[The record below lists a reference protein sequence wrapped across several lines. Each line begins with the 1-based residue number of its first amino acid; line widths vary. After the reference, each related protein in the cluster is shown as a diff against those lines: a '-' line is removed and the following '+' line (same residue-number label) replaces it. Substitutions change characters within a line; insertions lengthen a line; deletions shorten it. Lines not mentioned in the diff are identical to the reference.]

1 MFVMHST
8 KSHIPALFFVLAAV
22 MVAGAWV
29 SFHFAGF
36 PALYGP
42 LDVTYFVVPHMQVFF
57 ILSLFFC
64 ACGVVYLVYPR
75 ATQKSLSLRLGHV
88 HFWLSLGSVAILF
101 YTFHRLQLMNP
112 TDAASFNSAMRST
125 TELAVA
131 GFLGFMAAQ
140 IVFAVNVF
148 WTFFRG
154 AIGAQKPRQ
163 TRD

>member
-1 MFVMHST
+1 MIHST
-8 KSHIPALFFVLAAV
+8 KGQIPALFFVLAV
-22 MVAGAWV
+22 LMVAGAWI
-29 SFHFAGF
+29 SSHFAGF
-36 PALYGP
+36 LAT
-42 LDVTYFVVPHMQVFF
+42 DVYLHDTYFVVSHTQVFF

-64 ACGVVYLVYPR
+64 ACAVVYLVYQR

-88 HFWLSLGSVAILF
+88 HFWLSLCSVAILF
-101 YTFHRLQLMNP
+101 YSFHRLQLMKP

-125 TELAVA
+125 AELGVA

-154 AIGAQKPRQ
+154 AIGTQKAGR

>member
-1 MFVMHST
+1 MIHSA
-8 KSHIPALFFVLAAV
+8 KRHIPALFFVLAAV
-22 MVAGAWV
+22 MVAGSWV
-29 SFHFAGF
+29 SSHFAAF

-42 LDVTYFVVPHMQVFF
+42 LNVTYFVVPHMQVFF

-64 ACGVVYLVYPR
+64 ACAVVYLVYQR
-75 ATQKSLSLRLGHV
+75 ATRKSLSPRLAHV
-88 HFWLSLGSVAILF
+88 HFWLSLCSVATLF
-101 YTFHRLQLMNP
+101 YTFHRLQLLNP

-154 AIGAQKPRQ
+154 AIGTQKPRQ